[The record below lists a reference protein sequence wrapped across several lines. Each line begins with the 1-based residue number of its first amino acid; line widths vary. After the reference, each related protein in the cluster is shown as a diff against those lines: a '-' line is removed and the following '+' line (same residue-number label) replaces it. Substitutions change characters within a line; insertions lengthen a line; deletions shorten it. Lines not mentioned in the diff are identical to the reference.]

1 MPLRRIFLNPVT
13 LLATLHIYVAW
24 RLLPAL
30 PGHPLLQSTVVV
42 LLLLSVGLIPLSMTT
57 RNMRDERIAD
67 RLAWAGFL
75 VMGLFSSLFVLTLLR
90 DTVLLLALPLMHT
103 KLGWLSQASAPFVI
117 GGAVAAS
124 AAGLHTARR
133 VARVQEVTIPIRNL
147 PDSLHGFS
155 IVQISDIHVGATI
168 KREFVAAIV
177 ERVNGLNADLVA
189 VTGDVVDG
197 SVAQL
202 SGHTEPLSQLKA
214 RHGAFFVTGNHEY
227 YSGEPAWS
235 AEFRRIG
242 LKVLKNEH
250 VVLAHADASLV
261 IAGVTDVS
269 SHHFDPTQN
278 SDPAVALAGAP
289 ADAHVKLLLA
299 HRPSSAEAAHRAGFD
314 LQLSG
319 HTHGGQFWPWN
330 HFVRF
335 FNPFTAGL
343 HRLNDLWVYVNRG
356 TGYWGPPKRFGVPP
370 EITRIRLARAGGQ
383 VGAVTNAFM

>member
-1 MPLRRIFLNPVT
+1 M
-13 LLATLHIYVAW
+13 
-24 RLLPAL
+24 
-30 PGHPLLQSTVVV
+30 LQSTVVV

-57 RNMRDERIAD
+57 RHMRDERIAD

-124 AAGLHTARR
+124 ASGLHTARR
-133 VARVQEVTIPIRNL
+133 IARVQEVTIPIRNL
-147 PDSLHGFS
+147 PDSLAGFS

-177 ERVNGLNADLVA
+177 ERVNGLDADLVA

-202 SGHTEPLSQLKA
+202 SRHTEPLSQLKA
-214 RHGAFFVTGNHEY
+214 RHGAFLVTGNHEY
-227 YSGEPAWS
+227 YSGEPEWS

-383 VGAVTNAFM
+383 VGTVTNAFM